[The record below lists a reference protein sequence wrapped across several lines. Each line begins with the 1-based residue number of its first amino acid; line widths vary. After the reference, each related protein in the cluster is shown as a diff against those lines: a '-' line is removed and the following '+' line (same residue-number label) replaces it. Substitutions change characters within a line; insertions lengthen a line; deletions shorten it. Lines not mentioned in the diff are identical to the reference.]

1 VNRRSFFQRNGMGQN
16 PKSEARKPKEI
27 RGPKS
32 ETAGRRCGWDS
43 RAPLTRHC
51 FGQHARIRLALPKDS
66 VFGFRAS
73 FGFRFSVFGFI
84 WSRHCIGNVEEP
96 ENDIPAMDAGPTLR
110 SVQRASNW
118 ARYSVGDWPS
128 SFLKTRLKCVSD
140 WNPTSNAISLTRR
153 LGFSSRFFAFSM
165 RTRER

>member
-1 VNRRSFFQRNGMGQN
+1 MGV
-16 PKSEARKPKEI
+16 
-27 RGPKS
+27 KS
-32 ETAGRRCGWDS
+32 ETRSPKTEIPQSGT
-43 RAPLTRHC
+43 RAENRNGGSPVRLGQPRSIDKTLLWATRPHEVDP
-51 FGQHARIRLALPKDS
+51 AKVS

-96 ENDIPAMDAGPTLR
+96 ENDIPALDAGPTLR
-110 SVQRASNW
+110 SAQRASNC